1 MRRLAGETGAD
12 RVKTVYGLSHN
23 RHVVNG
29 RAGFSE
35 NKKGAGEG
43 AFLLIWVFTARHAIG
58 SYESTGL
65 ISADFAKW
73 LVARAEIHL
82 RL

>member
-29 RAGFSE
+29 RAGFSA

-43 AFLLIWVFTARHAIG
+43 AFCFR
-58 SYESTGL
+58 
-65 ISADFAKW
+65 
-73 LVARAEIHL
+73 
-82 RL
+82 

>member
-29 RAGFSE
+29 RAGFSA
-35 NKKGAGEG
+35 NKKGAAEG
-43 AFLLIWVFTARHAIG
+43 AFLLISVFYG
-58 SYESTGL
+58 SPCNRQL
-65 ISADFAKW
+65 QKCRADFGG
-73 LVARAEIHL
+73 LH
-82 RL
+82 